1 MIRLSA
7 LARAALAPVF
17 VLATAGAAWAAP
29 DPAATAGNTA
39 WMLTSTV
46 LVLFMTLPG
55 LALFYGGLVQAR
67 NVLSVLMH
75 CFAICCLVSIL
86 WAIAGYSLAF
96 GDSLGWIGSLS
107 KMFLA
112 GLSTHETS
120 GLPEN
125 VFVIFQMTFAIITPA
140 LIIGAF
146 PERVTF
152 PFVLVFTA
160 AWLMLAY
167 VPIAHWVW
175 GSGWLATMGVIDF
188 AGGIVVHTSAGVA
201 ALISALVIG
210 SRRGFPNH
218 VMPPHNPGMTM
229 AGAAMLWVGW
239 FGFNGGSA
247 LAADANAGQA
257 ILVTHLAASCGAVT
271 WMVIEW
277 IRFGKPSS
285 VGLVTG
291 MVAGLAT
298 ITPAAGVVGPMGA
311 IVYGVLAGIL
321 CFSVTRYIKFT
332 LRIDDSLDVF
342 AVHGVGGILGSVLL
356 AIFASPALG
365 GAGLPAGATMGSQLV
380 VQLVGVGVAAVW
392 SGLVTFV
399 VLAIYRATSRLRVSQ
414 EEEHD
419 GLDLTAHGERAYD
432 LK

>member
-1 MIRLSA
+1 MIFSRSV
-7 LARAALAPVF
+7 ARVLFATF
-17 VLATAGAAWAAP
+17 VLLFPTAGALAAP
-29 DPAATAGNTA
+29 DPAAAAGNTA
-39 WMLTSTV
+39 WVLTSTT

-86 WAIAGYSLAF
+86 WMAAGYSLAF
-96 GDSLGWIGSLS
+96 GDSRGWIGALD
-107 KMFLA
+107 KLFLA
-112 GLSTHETS
+112 GLGTHAQS
-120 GLPEN
+120 GLPES
-125 VFVIFQMTFAIITPA
+125 VFVMFQMTFAIITPA

-175 GSGWLATMGVIDF
+175 GSGWLAALGVIDF

-201 ALISALVIG
+201 ALVCALTIG
-210 SRRGFPNH
+210 ARRGFPNH
-218 VMPPHNPGMTM
+218 LMPPHNPGMTM

-257 ILVTHLAASCGAVT
+257 ILVTHLAASCAAVT
-271 WMVIEW
+271 WMVVEW
-277 IRFGKPSS
+277 VKFGKPSS
-285 VGLVTG
+285 IGLVTG

-298 ITPAAGVVGPMGA
+298 ITPAAGVVGPAGA
-311 IVYGVLAGIL
+311 LVFGVAAGVL
-321 CFSVTRYIKFT
+321 CFTVTRYIKFT
-332 LRIDDSLDVF
+332 LRIDNSLDVF
-342 AVHGVGGILGSVLL
+342 AVHGVGGILGSLLL
-356 AIFASPALG
+356 AVFASPALG
-365 GAGLPAGATMGSQLV
+365 GAGLPEGATMGSQLIA
-380 VQLVGVGVAAVW
+380 QATGVAVAAAW
-392 SGLVTFV
+392 SGLVTFGI
-399 VLAIYRATSRLRVSQ
+399 LAAYKAARRLRVSQ

>member
-380 VQLVGVGVAAVW
+380 VQIIGVGVVALW
-392 SGLVTFV
+392 SGLVTFG
-399 VLAIYRATSRLRVSQ
+399 VLTIFRATSRLRVSQ